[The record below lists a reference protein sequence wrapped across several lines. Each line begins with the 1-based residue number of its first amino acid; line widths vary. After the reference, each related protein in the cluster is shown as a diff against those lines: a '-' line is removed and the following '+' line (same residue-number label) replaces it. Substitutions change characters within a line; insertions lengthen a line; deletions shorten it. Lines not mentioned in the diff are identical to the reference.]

1 MRSQSTRNAWESFQS
16 GEVATVRPQILTSW
30 RRARSNGVDPQRLE
44 LTRADID
51 TQSPFLRA
59 ARPVLLRMADLLV
72 GSSTSLALADADG
85 TLAWRWESERA
96 LSRALDRA
104 EFEPG
109 SRVGEPVAGTN
120 GIGMAQ
126 LTNRTSLVIG
136 AEHYKEPWH
145 AWACIASPV
154 VDPISRRVI
163 GTVNVACRAEDA
175 NHLLQ
180 VAAGALVDGITT
192 TLREVAT
199 ARQRRMLSTHLSYCG
214 PAAGPVVTIDQR
226 TMIVDNAP
234 TELRLDRAELWSIV
248 VAAGLSATEVT
259 LHDGWS
265 ARLHPVTQGRLHDG
279 VVLVLEHDRR
289 GRCAEQ
295 HGISPLAALGPLEQA
310 EFKVINETLAE
321 CGGNKS
327 EAAARLGIS
336 RGTLY
341 HRVRRYRLG

>member
-1 MRSQSTRNAWESFQS
+1 MRAQSTRDAWESFQS
-16 GEVATVRPQILTSW
+16 GEATTVRPQILTSW
-30 RRARSNGVDPQRLE
+30 RRARSNGIDPQRLE
-44 LTRADID
+44 LTHADID
-51 TQSPFLRA
+51 AQSPFVRA
-59 ARPVLLRMADLLV
+59 AKPVLLKMADLLV

-85 TLAWRWESERA
+85 TLAWRWESERT

-126 LTNRTSLVIG
+126 TTNRTSLVIG

-145 AWACIASPV
+145 AWACAASPV
-154 VDPISRRVI
+154 MDPISRRVF

-180 VAAGALVDGITT
+180 VAARTLVDGITT
-192 TLREVAT
+192 TLREAAT
-199 ARQRRMLSTHLSYCG
+199 ARQRRMLNTHLSYCG

-234 TELRLDRAELWSIV
+234 TELQLDRAELWSIV
-248 VAAGLSATEVT
+248 VAAGPSATEVT

-279 VVLVLEHDRR
+279 VVLVLERDRR
-289 GRCAEQ
+289 GSCAKH
-295 HGISPLAALGPLEQA
+295 HGISPLATLSPLEQA